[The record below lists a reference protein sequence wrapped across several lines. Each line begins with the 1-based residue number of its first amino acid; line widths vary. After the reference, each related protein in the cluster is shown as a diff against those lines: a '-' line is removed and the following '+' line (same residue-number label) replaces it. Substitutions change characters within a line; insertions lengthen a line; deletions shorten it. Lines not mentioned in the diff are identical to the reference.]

1 MIDWFRNATSKAV
14 LSRYVVR
21 GVGVGVVREE
31 RRSSKEE
38 KNEKTSLRFNQ
49 IGGLDKLSKMNVI
62 G

>member
-1 MIDWFRNATSKAV
+1 V